1 MKKIITI
8 SREFGSGGRELGK
21 KLAEKMNFKFYDKEK
36 LSFLIQKYGYDAR
49 YIDSIDKIGND
60 DFPFRVG
67 NSFMLYSVH
76 QKQAT
81 ELLVLEQKLIKEL
94 ASKNNCVFVGRGAD
108 LILKECDPLNI
119 FVFADDA
126 FKIERCK
133 QNAKEN
139 ENLND
144 KQILKQI
151 KSIDKSRQKH
161 YLLLGSDS
169 WGQRENYDVCLN
181 MSRFEIDDL
190 VSVVEGLAN
199 EFFKEKK

>member
-60 DFPFRVG
+60 DFPFRIG

-108 LILKECDPLNI
+108 LILKEFDPLNI

-126 FKIERCK
+126 SKIERCK
-133 QNAKEN
+133 QNAREN
-139 ENLND
+139 ENLTD

-151 KSIDKSRQKH
+151 KNIDKSRQKH

-181 MSRFEIDDL
+181 ASRFEIDDL

-199 EFFKEKK
+199 EFFQGE